1 MGSFVATSGQKPW
14 PSAGSFVAAYGQFFM
29 AADMYLPVAGGYLDG
44 YVGLRSAQVR
54 LELPNGVRTSKE
66 CQIVMTMPV
75 LPARASALL
84 LRRLAEHGV
93 RHVFGVVGREASAIL
108 FNECEDIDFILTRHE
123 FTAGV
128 MADVVA
134 RLTGRP
140 QVCFATLGPGMT
152 NLATGVATA
161 ALDRSPV
168 IALSAQSE
176 SYDYFPNHT
185 HQCLDSVGVMRP
197 LTKYAAQLERPDEIC
212 DLVDSAFAAST
223 VEPVGPSFISL
234 PVDLLGAQ
242 ISDITMSSPAP
253 LRTVHGVDP
262 NWRGSLPAIAGL
274 LENAEHPVLVAGTA
288 AIRAGA
294 VDGIRRL
301 VDRLQVPL
309 ITTYTAKGILPHD
322 HPLNYGSVTG
332 YMDGILGHHALDEL
346 FGPADL
352 IVALGYDYV
361 EDLRPPMWS
370 RGVEKQVVR
379 VAPVVNPVPR
389 VFQPDVD
396 VVVDVALFLESLDAA
411 TSEIPAKSPH
421 DISALRA
428 AIATKMDDCTDYAE
442 GVAAHQVV
450 DSINTAL
457 DGRGHFVS
465 DIGFF
470 RHYGA
475 LFARSDRPYGFLTSA
490 GCSSFGYGLPAA
502 MAAKLVHP
510 DEPVVMI
517 AGDGGFHSNSADLE
531 TAVRLGL
538 AIVIVV
544 VNNSRNG
551 LIELYQNIGNG
562 RGHEA
567 AVAFKDVDFVQLAQ
581 ANGVSGEQVADKAGL
596 LSALRKGIELDRPY
610 LIEVPVHYDV
620 QAADF
625 AALAI

>member
-1 MGSFVATSGQKPW
+1 M
-14 PSAGSFVAAYGQFFM
+14 
-29 AADMYLPVAGGYLDG
+29 
-44 YVGLRSAQVR
+44 
-54 LELPNGVRTSKE
+54 
-66 CQIVMTMPV
+66 
-75 LPARASALL
+75 L
-84 LRRLAEHGV
+84 LRRLRAHGV
-93 RHVFGVVGREASAIL
+93 RHVFGVVGREAAAIL
-108 FNECEDIDFILTRHE
+108 FDECEDIDFILTRHE

-128 MADVVA
+128 MADVFA

-140 QVCFATLGPGMT
+140 QACFATLGPGMT

-168 IALSAQSE
+168 IALCAQSE
-176 SYDYFPNHT
+176 SYDYFPNDT
-185 HQCLDSVGVMRP
+185 HQCLDSVAVMRP
-197 LTKYAAQLERPDEIC
+197 LTKFAAQLERSEDIS
-212 DLVDSAFAAST
+212 DLIDAAIGAST

-234 PVDLLGAQ
+234 PVDLLGAS
-242 ISDITMSSPAP
+242 IGETATSPAVP

-262 NWRGSLPAIAGL
+262 NWRAALPAIVDL
-274 LENAEHPVLVAGTA
+274 LKSAEHPVLIAGTA

-294 VDGIRRL
+294 VDPIRRL
-301 VDRLQVPL
+301 TERLQIPL
-309 ITTYTAKGILPHD
+309 ITTYTAKGILPHA

-332 YMDGILGHHALDEL
+332 YMDGILAHAALDDL

-352 IVALGYDYV
+352 IITLGYDYA

-370 RGVEKQVVR
+370 RGVDKHVVR

-389 VFQPDVD
+389 AFQPDID
-396 VVVDVALFLESLDAA
+396 VVVDVAQFVESLDAA
-411 TSEIPAKSPH
+411 SSEVPAATPH
-421 DISALRA
+421 DVSTLRGLIA
-428 AIATKMDDCTDYAE
+428 AKMGDNTDYAE
-442 GVAAHQVV
+442 GLAAHQVV

-457 DGRGHFVS
+457 DGQGHFVS

-475 LFARSDRPYGFLTSA
+475 LFARSDQPYGFLTSA

-502 MAAKLVHP
+502 MAAKLAHP
-510 DEPVVMI
+510 DAPVVMI

-538 AIVIVV
+538 GIVMVI

-562 RGHEA
+562 RGHSP
-567 AVAFKDVDFVQLAQ
+567 AVAFQDVDFVQLAQ
-581 ANGVSGEQVADKAGL
+581 ANGVNGERVADKAGL
-596 LSALRKGIELDRPY
+596 LSAICKGIELGRPY
-610 LIEVPVHYDV
+610 LIEVPVYYDV